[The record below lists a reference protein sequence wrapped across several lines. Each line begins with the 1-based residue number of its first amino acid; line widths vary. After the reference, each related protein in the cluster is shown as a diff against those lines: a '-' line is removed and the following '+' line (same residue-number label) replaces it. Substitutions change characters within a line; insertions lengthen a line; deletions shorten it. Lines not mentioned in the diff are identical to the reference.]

1 MRNLRNKTLW
11 KNILLIAS
19 FFVLLLLPIG
29 KFFIAGDGENIEN
42 KTLQTE
48 PVFNITTWQ
57 QYPQAY
63 EQYFKDNLPYKKFFV
78 GLYNQFIWNVFD
90 ESPVNYVI
98 KGKDGWLFYNSKNRN
113 DSDELGDYR
122 GDTFLTEQETE
133 TIVQRLSDLQ
143 KLCDDIG
150 ADFYVLVGPNKT
162 EIYGDDYLPD
172 AYIRNESNVESPVQQ
187 LTKALKEKTEIPI
200 IYPKEELLSQKDEEQ
215 LYYKLD
221 THWNNHGAYIAYS
234 EFMKR
239 YAPEQNI
246 EMSSI
251 QQQPR
256 ISGDLANM
264 IQMND
269 LEDIDYSVN
278 FRPEVEMQIILD
290 QAASTE
296 DVARY
301 RTISNCNNGQKLL
314 MYRDS
319 FTTALIPY
327 MSKTFDEAYYV
338 WSYSAN
344 KDEISEE
351 KPDVVI
357 LEIVERSI
365 KQLAYVEWNM

>member
-1 MRNLRNKTLW
+1 MRNKTLW

-29 KFFIAGDGENIEN
+29 KFFIVGDGENIEN
-42 KTLQTE
+42 KTLQTK

-122 GDTFLTEQETE
+122 GDTFLTEQEIE

-150 ADFYVLVGPNKT
+150 AEFYVLVGPNKT

-172 AYIRNESNVESPVQQ
+172 AYIRNERNVETPVQQ
-187 LTKALKEKTEIPI
+187 LAKVLNEKTEIPV
-200 IYPKEELLSQKDEEQ
+200 IYPKKELLSRKDEEQ